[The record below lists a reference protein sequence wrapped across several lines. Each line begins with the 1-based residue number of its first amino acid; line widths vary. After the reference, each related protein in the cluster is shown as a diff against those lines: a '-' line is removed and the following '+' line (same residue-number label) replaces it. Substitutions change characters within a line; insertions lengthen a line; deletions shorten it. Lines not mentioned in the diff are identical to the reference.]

1 MIKNS
6 KSLLRIAEEF
16 TFQYGIGVIPT
27 NDLKQPIIEKVID
40 KRGRVATHEELK
52 DFFAPN
58 GTKKAKWLA
67 VLLDSS
73 EPLVALDLDGNGV
86 EVFQKKVFPRCSEG
100 LKIAIN
106 TTMRTKTITLGGLK

>member
-6 KSLLRIAEEF
+6 QSLLRIAEKF

-40 KRGRVATHEELK
+40 KRGRIATHEELE

-58 GTKKAKWLA
+58 GTKKAQYLVWYYSIA
-67 VLLDSS
+67 QSLLS
-73 EPLVALDLDGNGV
+73 L
-86 EVFQKKVFPRCSEG
+86 
-100 LKIAIN
+100 
-106 TTMRTKTITLGGLK
+106 